1 MKSLAAPLEV
11 TCPQCG
17 EKFTTSYPVYLD
29 VESDPYT
36 KTLVLASPITTI
48 QCPHCGAKLEANLPF
63 VYHDREKELLIG
75 YVPEA
80 LISQKDELDRF
91 FGEIIRM
98 LMDSLPPSQ
107 RKGYLL
113 RPKEVFSLESLK
125 REILHADGMSDEEIE
140 EQKEYARTLADLFN
154 VREDEEKVRETV
166 EKNEE
171 RLTLKFMRLFEILLL
186 STQEKAEENKIP
198 EEGKK
203 DLESLQAVYHWILDN
218 TEVGK
223 VIKEKDQA
231 FEEISATDDYSEMAE
246 AVDRIPVEFMDMLAI
261 ILFQKLTDDEFE
273 EFTAALAKRIVKADK
288 KDPAKAELLR
298 KKRNALLGA
307 FRGFEEDTRK
317 DLQAGVELLDE
328 IMSAP
333 DTERAI
339 MQHASEIDE
348 RFIEAWDQAIGH
360 AIASRNKKAY
370 DKLIQIK
377 ETYANVTEESVPP
390 YMLLL
395 YRLADASYP
404 EGVQRALEENKD
416 DITPQFFEMLKEL
429 REEAKDEEK
438 KKFWGDVYA
447 MAALMA

>member
-17 EKFTTSYPVYLD
+17 KKFTTSYPLYLD
-29 VESDPYT
+29 VESDPNT
-36 KTLVLASPITTI
+36 KTLILSSSITI
-48 QCPHCGAKLEANLPF
+48 IRCPYCGAKIKANLPF
-63 VYHDREKELLIG
+63 VYHDREKELLID

-80 LISQKDELDRF
+80 LISQKNELDHF
-91 FGEIIRM
+91 FGETTRM

-113 RPKEVFSLESLK
+113 RPKEVFSLESLR
-125 REILHADGMSDEEIE
+125 REILHADGVSDEEIE
-140 EQKEYARTLADLFN
+140 EQKEDARIMEELFDARGN
-154 VREDEEKVRETV
+154 EEKVRETV

-171 RLTLKFMRLFEILLL
+171 RLTPEFMRLFEILLL
-186 STQEKAEENKIP
+186 TTQENAKKNEIS
-198 EEGKK
+198 EEGRK
-203 DLESLQAVYHWILDN
+203 DLESFQAVHQWILDN
-218 TEVGK
+218 TEIGK

-231 FEEISATDDYSEMAE
+231 FEDISATDDYSEMAE

-273 EFTAALAKRIVKADK
+273 EFTAAFAKRIVETDK

-307 FRGFEEDTRK
+307 FRQFEEDTRK
-317 DLQAGVELLDE
+317 DLRAGVELLDE

-416 DITPQFFEMLKEL
+416 DITPQFFEMLKKL